1 MTLVDLSIPI
11 SEFMPVYPGDPATKI
26 EPKGTLQKDGF
37 EDHYLSIGTHAG
49 THIDAPSHMIL
60 NGKTLDQ
67 IPLVTFLGRG
77 VYIKIQNKRFDMQAI
92 TSIRI
97 QEGDIVLFHTGMSDR
112 YTEKD
117 YFQEYPAFPE
127 ELANYLVQKKVKI
140 VGVDMGNIDHD
151 TFSVHKIFLQNEIL
165 ILENLTNLSLLE
177 NKQFTIYAFP
187 LKLSLDG
194 SPVRVIA
201 DVKE

>member
-1 MTLVDLSIPI
+1 MTLIDLSVPI

-26 EPKGTLQKDGF
+26 EPGGTIQKDGF

-67 IPLVTFLGRG
+67 FPLEAFVGRG
-77 VYIKIQNKRFDMQAI
+77 VCIKIQNKRFDLQSIMAI
-92 TSIRI
+92 PL
-97 QEGDIVLFHTGMSDR
+97 QEGDIVFFHTGMSDR
-112 YTEKD
+112 FTEKD
-117 YFQEYPAFPE
+117 YFDEYPAFPE
-127 ELANYLVQKKVKI
+127 ELAHYLVQKKVKI
-140 VGVDMGNIDHD
+140 VGVDMGSVDHD
-151 TFSVHKIFLQNEIL
+151 AFSVHKIFLQNNIL
-165 ILENLTNLSLLE
+165 IIENLTNLLLLE
-177 NKQFTIYAFP
+177 NKQFTVYAFP

-201 DVKE
+201 EIKE